1 MSEDGSTVEE
11 RLAVRLIRE
20 FEDLVKVE
28 RLEPPGSDPIADWR
42 VTTADG
48 RKADVEVTWDTNQ
61 AGRRFE
67 SQLADEHVD
76 ESALRR
82 RRSHKEWPDSRL
94 SKVWSVRVYDHA
106 PSSNRRPLKE
116 LVATLIG
123 VLVDVEAA
131 GGTRQEMLEAARRRL
146 ADPCEHFGRHDWLS
160 ARRASSASSA
170 DFYEFMLQWGRDTC
184 YWYPQ
189 QLVDSFEAPPRRVH
203 VVRVSEP
210 DTPGSGVVRTSAVTP
225 SPVFGEHEHMLS
237 TVQHH
242 IHRKTAKLQMEDA
255 LGLKWLF
262 VVLDNN
268 MAAGQLDDYFGPACQ
283 ELEVSERCPYHVL
296 GRLQFDY
303 FDEVWITGRA
313 FQDGSHIV
321 LRLFESED
329 APQHKVIS
337 HADVLAAGPPALR
350 WWRTLELAS

>member
-1 MSEDGSTVEE
+1 MSQDDSTVEE
-11 RLAVRLIRE
+11 LLAVRLIRE

-28 RLEPPGSDPIADWR
+28 RLEPPGSDPTADWR

-94 SKVWSVRVYDHA
+94 SMMWSVRVYDHA
-106 PSSNRRPLKE
+106 PASNRRPLEE
-116 LVATLIG
+116 LVAALID
-123 VLVDVEAA
+123 VLVDVEAE
-131 GGTRQEMLEAARRRL
+131 GGTQQEMLEAARQRL
-146 ADPCEHFGRHDWLS
+146 VDPHEHLGRHDWLS
-160 ARRASSASSA
+160 TRRASSTPSA
-170 DFYEFMLQWGRDTC
+170 EFDDFMLQWGHHTR

-189 QLVDSFEAPPRRVH
+189 QLVDCFKAPPRRVH

-210 DTPGSGVVRTSAVTP
+210 DTPGSGMVRTSAATP
-225 SPVFGEHEHMLS
+225 SPAFGEYGHMLDR
-237 TVQHH
+237 VQHH
-242 IHRKTAKLQMEDA
+242 IDRKTSRRQMENA
-255 LGLKWLF
+255 PGLKWLF

-268 MAAGQLDDYFGPACQ
+268 MAAGQLDDYFGPANQ
-283 ELEVSERCPYHVL
+283 ELEASERSPYQVL

-321 LRLFESED
+321 LRLFKSGD

-337 HADVLAAGPPALR
+337 HADVLAG
-350 WWRTLELAS
+350 